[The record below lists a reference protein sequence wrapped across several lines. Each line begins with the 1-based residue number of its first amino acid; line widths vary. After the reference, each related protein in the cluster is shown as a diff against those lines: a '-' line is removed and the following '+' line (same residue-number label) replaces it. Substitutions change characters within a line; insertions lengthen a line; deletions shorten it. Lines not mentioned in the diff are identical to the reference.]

1 VTGPL
6 DRFSWRIARSSVVLH
21 VLLEGDAN
29 MSDVEDVGRLL
40 DGVHGSAILET
51 TSLVVID
58 LRTLEFMNSSAF
70 KKFVSWIGRVQALP
84 QEKRYSIRFLSDPK
98 MHWQRRSLHVLE
110 CFAPDVVTVQT

>member
-1 VTGPL
+1 
-6 DRFSWRIARSSVVLH
+6 
-21 VLLEGDAN
+21 

-40 DGVHGSAILET
+40 DGVHGSAMLET